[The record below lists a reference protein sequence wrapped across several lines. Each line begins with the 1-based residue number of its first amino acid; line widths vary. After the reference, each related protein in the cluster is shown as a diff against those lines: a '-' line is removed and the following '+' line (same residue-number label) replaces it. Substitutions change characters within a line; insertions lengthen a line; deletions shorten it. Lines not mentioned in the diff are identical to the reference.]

1 MPTANN
7 GVIIALTGAL
17 FLWAIARSS
26 SNAPRTPR
34 TKPITTSAGSSK
46 TTSGRP
52 EPTTS
57 ATNTLSKNSNRK
69 QTTPKRKNRT
79 RYSLENFNHPPIPPI
94 GALIALGAML
104 FLWAVGLLLI
114 DNQASCNSFDASQMS
129 PIFREFVKFGLVCW
143 LFQ

>member
-1 MPTANN
+1 MPTPNN

-26 SNAPRTPR
+26 SKTPR
-34 TKPITTSAGSSK
+34 TKPRATSADSSK

-57 ATNTLSKNSNRK
+57 ATDPLSKNSKRK
-69 QTTPKRKNRT
+69 HSTPKRKNRT
-79 RYSLENFNHPPIPPI
+79 RYSLENFNPPMPPI
-94 GALIALGAML
+94 GSLIALGGML
-104 FLWAVGLLLI
+104 FVWAIGLLLV

-129 PIFREFVKFGLVCW
+129 PLFRELAKFGFVCW